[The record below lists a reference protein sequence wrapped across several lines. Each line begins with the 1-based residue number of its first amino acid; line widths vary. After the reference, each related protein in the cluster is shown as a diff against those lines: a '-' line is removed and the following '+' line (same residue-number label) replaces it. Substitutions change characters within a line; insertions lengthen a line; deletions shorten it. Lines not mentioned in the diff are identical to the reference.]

1 MPPMIPILMYHQV
14 GVPAPKGSP
23 YRGLTVHPTDFR
35 RQMTWLKRLGYQGLS
50 MAQLMPYLRGE
61 KQGKVVGISFDDG
74 YRNVFQNAMPVLDEL
89 GFTATNYIV
98 ARHLDGSNFW
108 DQPKGVPHSGLMSLP
123 ELRAW
128 VNAGHEAGSHT
139 LDHVHL
145 TDVSSE
151 IAHYQIVQSKTELQE
166 VLQVEVSA
174 FCYPYGDQNQAIRD
188 QVRQAGYLNATTTNR
203 GLVRSDDDLFDLPR
217 VTVSRSTHILR
228 FVQKCVTR
236 LEDKRRTVSRS

>member
-1 MPPMIPILMYHQV
+1 
-14 GVPAPKGSP
+14 
-23 YRGLTVHPTDFR
+23 
-35 RQMTWLKRLGYQGLS
+35 
-50 MAQLMPYLRGE
+50 
-61 KQGKVVGISFDDG
+61 
-74 YRNVFQNAMPVLDEL
+74 
-89 GFTATNYIV
+89 
-98 ARHLDGSNFW
+98 
-108 DQPKGVPHSGLMSLP
+108 MSLP

-151 IAHYQIVQSKTELQE
+151 IAHYQIAQSKTELQE

-174 FCYPYGDQNQAIRD
+174 FCYPYGDQNRAIRE

-203 GLVRSDDDLFDLPR
+203 GLARSDDDLFDLPR
-217 VTVSRSTHILR
+217 VTVSRSTNILR